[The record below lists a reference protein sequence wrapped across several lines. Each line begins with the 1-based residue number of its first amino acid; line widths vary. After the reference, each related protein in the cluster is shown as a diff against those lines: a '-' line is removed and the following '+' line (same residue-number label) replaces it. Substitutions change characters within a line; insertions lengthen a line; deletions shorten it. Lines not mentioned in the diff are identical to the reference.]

1 MKKMISTLCAL
12 MMAGSMLTLPA
23 AAEEVSTD
31 QPDFQQMS
39 TLADSEIT
47 PYYAAIHNIFMNI
60 DKNGNTVSASA
71 ECDYLSGYTA
81 KMTVNLQRST
91 NNSSWTKTLD
101 LELQTAP
108 MERSAC
114 MTVPRFRADIFIV
127 SRLILQS
134 MMAARSL
141 TLLPLTVFPFISHD
155 PQSDRV
161 PSRANSISH
170 GFCVF
175 SGGKKRSL
183 KWR

>member
-47 PYYAAIHNIFMNI
+47 PYYVAIHNIFMDI

-91 NNSSWTKTLD
+91 NNSSWTKTLGFG
-101 LELQTAP
+101 TANGSNGTISLYD
-108 MERSAC
+108 SAKVQSGYFYRVQANI
-114 MTVPRFRADIFIV
+114 TIYDGSKVVDSATAYSV
-127 SRLILQS
+127 S
-134 MMAARSL
+134 
-141 TLLPLTVFPFISHD
+141 VYIS
-155 PQSDRV
+155 
-161 PSRANSISH
+161 
-170 GFCVF
+170 
-175 SGGKKRSL
+175 
-183 KWR
+183 